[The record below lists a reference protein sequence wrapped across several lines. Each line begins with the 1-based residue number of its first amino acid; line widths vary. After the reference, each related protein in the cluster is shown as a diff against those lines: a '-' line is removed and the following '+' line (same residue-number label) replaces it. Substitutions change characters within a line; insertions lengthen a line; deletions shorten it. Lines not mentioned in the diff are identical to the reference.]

1 MTTSRDNNNIQLSNR
16 LSGEDPSTNRIK
28 TAYQYFKFLK
38 KSEISLCFESK
49 LTQKELSSICTY
61 VWRNPKKYDANS
73 RLFAPFRPLTYKE
86 KLSFRIVFD
95 LYTETG
101 EYESTAVNFL
111 RPQAVSEPGIL
122 SQFKAISYGQL
133 ESKFADFLRPVS
145 EYKKKNMKIYDMKGV
160 FHGDKVLKLTQ
171 EIQKEKKL
179 SSETKILV
187 HGTSEKGIEGII
199 LSRLGFQDIK
209 TQNGKRYGNGVYFTS
224 DIRYALEYAIKNDT
238 DKQYLLLCDVLIGG
252 KIDTSDGSSLVSS
265 DFRTG
270 GAINGIHKHIYMKP
284 WVYAHSDINIAYV
297 VEL

>member
-1 MTTSRDNNNIQLSNR
+1 MTSNQNQ
-16 LSGEDPSTNRIK
+16 STNKIK

-38 KSEISLCFESK
+38 QSEISLCFESK
-49 LTQKELSSICTY
+49 LSQKEFSSICTY

-95 LYTETG
+95 LYRETG
-101 EYESTAVNFL
+101 RYESTAVSFL
-111 RPQAVSEPGIL
+111 RTPAISEPGIL
-122 SQFKAISYGQL
+122 WQFKTISYNQL
-133 ESKFADFLRPVS
+133 ESKFADFLSPVS
-145 EYKKKNMKIYDMKGV
+145 EYKKKNMKIYDMKDV
-160 FHGDKVLKLTQ
+160 FHGDKILKLTQ

-179 SSETKILV
+179 SSETKVLV

-224 DIRYALEYAIKNDT
+224 DIRYALEYAIENNT
-238 DKQYLLLCDVLIGG
+238 NKQYLLLCDVLIGG
-252 KIDTSDGSSLVSS
+252 KIDTSDGRSLISLE
-265 DFRTG
+265 FRTG
-270 GAINGIHKHIYMKP
+270 GVVNGTHKHIYMKP